1 MLNNTT
7 SFWKS
12 AWERHLESY
21 LSSPPR
27 TGIFVVFRHLNNSLE
42 SRLMLCQDNRIE
54 FKKFLLHYYSDGYD
68 L

>member
-1 MLNNTT
+1 M
-7 SFWKS
+7 
-12 AWERHLESY
+12 ESY